1 MILYQKKLRIN
12 VKKINNTHSIKLRK
26 GFSLIELLIV
36 IVILGGLVAV
46 VAPGLMDSADQ
57 AKRDTVCLKMND
69 LKKRMDM
76 FKLDNGVYPD
86 TEEGFEALLSNPDS
100 DKYPGYRAKPYLKKL
115 PKDSWKTPF
124 IYLKNGSEVEIISFA
139 SDRREGGEDG
149 GQDILFSKCNK

>member
-1 MILYQKKLRIN
+1 MKHNTRLRA
-12 VKKINNTHSIKLRK
+12 

-69 LKKRMDM
+69 LKKRFDM
-76 FKLDNGVYPD
+76 FKLDNGNYPE
-86 TEEGFEALLSNPDS
+86 TEEGFEALLSNPDA
-100 DKYPGYRAKPYLKKL
+100 DKYPNYRAKPYLKKL

-124 IYLKNGSEVEIISFA
+124 VYLQKGDDLEIISFA
-139 SDRREGGEDG
+139 ADRKEGGEENNR
-149 GQDILFSKCNK
+149 DIRFSECNK

>member
-1 MILYQKKLRIN
+1 MPQKQKLR
-12 VKKINNTHSIKLRK
+12 S

-69 LKKRMDM
+69 LKKRLDM
-76 FKLDNGVYPD
+76 FKLDNGNFPE
-86 TEEGFEALLSNPDS
+86 TEEGFQALLSNPDEE
-100 DKYPGYRAKPYLKKL
+100 KYPGYRAKPYLKKL

-124 IYLKNGSEVEIISFA
+124 LYVNKGSEVEIISFA
-139 SDRREGGEDG
+139 ADRQEGGEENNK
-149 GQDILFSKCNK
+149 DILFSECTD

>member
-1 MILYQKKLRIN
+1 MHHYPSLR
-12 VKKINNTHSIKLRK
+12 R

-69 LKKRMDM
+69 LQKRLDM
-76 FKLDNGVYPD
+76 FKLDNGMYPETD
-86 TEEGFEALLSNPDS
+86 EGFEALVSNPDTE
-100 DKYPGYRAKPYLKKL
+100 KYPNYRAKPYLKKI

-124 IYLKNGSEVEIISFA
+124 IYIKKGDSFEIISYA
-139 SDRREGGEDG
+139 ADRKEGGSDNG
-149 GQDILFSKCNK
+149 KDILFSACNK

>member
-1 MILYQKKLRIN
+1 MKHNTRLRA
-12 VKKINNTHSIKLRK
+12 

-69 LKKRMDM
+69 LKKRFDM
-76 FKLDNGVYPD
+76 FKLDNGNYPE
-86 TEEGFEALLSNPDS
+86 TEEGFEALLSNPDVE
-100 DKYPGYRAKPYLKKL
+100 KYPNYRAKPYLKKL

-124 IYLKNGSEVEIISFA
+124 VYIKKGDDLEIISFA
-139 SDRREGGEDG
+139 ADRKEGGEENSK
-149 GQDILFSKCNK
+149 DILFSDCNK

>member
-1 MILYQKKLRIN
+1 MHQHKKLRA
-12 VKKINNTHSIKLRK
+12 

-69 LKKRMDM
+69 LAKRFDM
-76 FKLDNGVYPD
+76 FKLDNGMYPD
-86 TEEGFEALLSNPDS
+86 TEEGFEALTANPDA
-100 DKYPGYRAKPYLKKL
+100 DKYPNYRAKPYLKKI

-124 IYLKNGSEVEIISFA
+124 VYIKKGDNIELISFA
-139 SDRREGGEDG
+139 ADRKEGGTENAK
-149 GQDILFSKCNK
+149 DILFSTCNK

>member
-1 MILYQKKLRIN
+1 MKQNNDPKTNSLRA
-12 VKKINNTHSIKLRK
+12 

-69 LKKRMDM
+69 LQKRLDM

-86 TEEGFEALLSNPDS
+86 TEEGFEALTGNPDA
-100 DKYPGYRAKPYLKKL
+100 DKYPNYRVKPYLKKL

-124 IYLKNGSEVEIISFA
+124 VYLNKGSEVEIISFA
-139 SDRREGGEDG
+139 ADRKEGGEESNT
-149 GQDILFSKCNK
+149 DILFSNCNK

>member
-1 MILYQKKLRIN
+1 MQEHKNFR
-12 VKKINNTHSIKLRK
+12 R

-57 AKRDTVCLKMND
+57 AKRDTVCLKMHD
-69 LKKRMDM
+69 LEKRLDM

-86 TEEGFEALLSNPDS
+86 TEEGFEALISNPDS
-100 DKYPGYRAKPYLKKL
+100 DKYPNYRAKPYLKTI

-124 IYLKNGSEVEIISFA
+124 VYIKKGEEIEIISFGA
-139 SDRREGGEDG
+139 DRKEGGEENAK
-149 GQDILFSKCNK
+149 DILFSTCKK

>member
-1 MILYQKKLRIN
+1 MKYKQKLRA
-12 VKKINNTHSIKLRK
+12 

-69 LKKRMDM
+69 LKKRLDM

-86 TEEGFEALLSNPDS
+86 TEEGFNALLGNPDQ
-100 DKYPGYRAKPYLKKL
+100 DKYPNYRAKPYLKKL
-115 PKDSWKTPF
+115 PKDSWRTEF
-124 IYLKNGSEVEIISFA
+124 VYLNKSDEVEIISFA
-139 SDRREGGEDG
+139 SDRKEGGEDG
-149 GQDILFSKCNK
+149 GKDILFSNCNK

>member
-1 MILYQKKLRIN
+1 MKEP
-12 VKKINNTHSIKLRK
+12 KKIQSADLRA

-69 LKKRMDM
+69 LKKRLDM

-86 TEEGFEALLSNPDS
+86 TEEGFEALTSNPDA
-100 DKYPGYRAKPYLKKL
+100 DKYPNYRAKPYLKKL

-124 IYLKNGSEVEIISFA
+124 VYLNKGSEVEIISFA
-139 SDRREGGEDG
+139 ADRKEGGEESDS
-149 GQDILFSKCNK
+149 DILFSDCNK

>member
-1 MILYQKKLRIN
+1 MSHVRLR
-12 VKKINNTHSIKLRK
+12 SA
-26 GFSLIELLIV
+26 FSLIELLIV

-69 LKKRMDM
+69 IKKRFDM

-86 TEEGFEALLSNPDS
+86 TEEGFNALLSNPDAE
-100 DKYPGYRAKPYLKKL
+100 KYPNYRATPYLKDM

-124 IYLKNGSEVEIISFA
+124 VYINNGDNIEIISFA
-139 SDRREGGEDG
+139 SDRKEGGDG
-149 GQDILFSKCNK
+149 SGEDILFSGCNK

>member
-1 MILYQKKLRIN
+1 MKK
-12 VKKINNTHSIKLRK
+12 KTKFSK

-69 LKKRMDM
+69 LGKRMDM

-86 TEEGFEALLSNPDS
+86 TEEGFEALVSNPDS
-100 DKYPGYRAKPYLKKL
+100 DKYPGYRVKPYLKKL
-115 PKDSWKTPF
+115 PKDSWKSPF
-124 IYLKNGSEVEIISFA
+124 LYINKGDEIEIISFA
-139 SDRREGGEDG
+139 SDRKEGGDEG
-149 GQDILFSKCNK
+149 ATDIFFSDCNK